1 MISAASVSLVVLL
14 ALGAGPASPPA
25 AWEAVTE
32 VDGIRV
38 YARERAESSVS
49 EVRAVGMVDAPP
61 LAVWQVVRDYAN
73 QPKSSPYVEVARVLA
88 SEADGKVIL
97 LYNVIKAPLADR
109 RDVTVRITDE
119 SDWQEGRG
127 YLKARWTASE
137 LGPPPTPGIVR
148 IHLNDGFWLLEPMD
162 GGARTRVTYSL
173 YTDPGGSVPR
183 WIVNRA
189 NRSSLPEVL
198 RALRR
203 EVAAR
208 AAGAASER

>member
-1 MISAASVSLVVLL
+1 MAVMISTASLSLVVLL
-14 ALGAGPASPPA
+14 ALGATPASVPA
-25 AWEAVTE
+25 TWEAVTE
-32 VDGIRV
+32 VDGVHV
-38 YARERAESSVS
+38 YSREREQSSIA
-49 EVRAVGMVDAPP
+49 EVRAVGVVDAPAP
-61 LAVWQVVRDYAN
+61 AVWQVVRDYAN
-73 QPKSSPYVEVARVLA
+73 QPKTTPYVEVARVLA

-109 RDVTVRITDE
+109 RDVTVRITDD
-119 SDWQEGRG
+119 SDWQEGKG
-127 YLKARWTASE
+127 YLKASWTVSE
-137 LGPPPTPGIVR
+137 LGPPPSPGIVR
-148 IHLNDGFWLLEPMD
+148 VRLNDGFWLLEPID

-208 AAGAASER
+208 RER